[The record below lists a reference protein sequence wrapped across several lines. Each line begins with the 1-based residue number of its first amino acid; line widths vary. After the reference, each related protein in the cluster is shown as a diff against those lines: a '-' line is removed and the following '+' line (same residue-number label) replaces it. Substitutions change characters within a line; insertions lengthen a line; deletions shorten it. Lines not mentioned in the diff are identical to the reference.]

1 LKKKFQRSNFYPL
14 QGFQCPFPGCT
25 AAYTFPGKLHKH
37 VANKH
42 DRPGISGDGF
52 SDDGEDSSDRS
63 SRESSEEPPQDQDQE
78 QQQPQHQQHQQ
89 QHPRQYSSSF
99 FDS

>member
-1 LKKKFQRSNFYPL
+1 MWPTSTTVPASAAMDSLMMERTRL
-14 QGFQCPFPGCT
+14 T
-25 AAYTFPGKLHKH
+25 AQAGNP
-37 VANKH
+37 A
-42 DRPGISGDGF
+42 
-52 SDDGEDSSDRS
+52 
-63 SRESSEEPPQDQDQE
+63 EEPPQDQDQE